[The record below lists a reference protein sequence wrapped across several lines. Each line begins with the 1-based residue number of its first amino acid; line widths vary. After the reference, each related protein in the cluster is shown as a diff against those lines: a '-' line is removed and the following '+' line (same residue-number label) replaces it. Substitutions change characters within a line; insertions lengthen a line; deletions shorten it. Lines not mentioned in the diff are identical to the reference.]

1 MNIKTSL
8 LEEYVNFVDNTNRQ
22 KKFFKTFFLSNCYNY
37 VFNLIFSPNSVFKMN
52 NIFSLQQLSRT
63 GNLDPNLISRQY
75 KLDLMSKFMCIKFE
89 NPKMKQ
95 SEIAKQVGY
104 SPSTLQRYRN
114 DINMLSL
121 YRIHPNNTNKQREKT
136 SNTNSNN
143 DLHRD
148 LDIKRPQMTSND
160 LKRHQSTSNENKKK

>member
-1 MNIKTSL
+1 
-8 LEEYVNFVDNTNRQ
+8 
-22 KKFFKTFFLSNCYNY
+22 
-37 VFNLIFSPNSVFKMN
+37 MN
-52 NIFSLQQLSRT
+52 NSFSLQQLSRT

-95 SEIAKQVGY
+95 SEIANQLGY
-104 SPSTLQRYRN
+104 STSTLQRYTN
-114 DINMLSL
+114 DINMLSP
-121 YRIHPNNTNKQREKT
+121 YRNHPYYTNKQRKKT

-148 LDIKRPQMTSND
+148 PDVKRPQVTQTTSKD
-160 LKRHQSTSNENKKK
+160 LNRLQMKIKRK